1 MNEDTERLV
10 KARELARRLG
20 ISEATV
26 WRRLRAGAWTRGV
39 YRERRAGCR
48 MVRFSVTV
56 IMEQMQVEAATR
68 GRL

>member
-1 MNEDTERLV
+1 MSEERLV
-10 KARELARRLG
+10 TAGELARRLK

-26 WRRLRAGAWTRGV
+26 WRRLRMGAWRRGV

-48 MVRFSVTV
+48 MVRFSVSV
-56 IMEQMQVEAATR
+56 IMEQMEVEAVQR

>member
-1 MNEDTERLV
+1 MPEERLV
-10 KARELARRLG
+10 TAGELARRLG

-26 WRRLRAGAWTRGV
+26 WRRLRMGAWRRGV

-48 MVRFSVTV
+48 TVRFSVTV
-56 IMEQMQVEAATR
+56 IMEQMEGEAVQR

>member
-1 MNEDTERLV
+1 MDDERLV
-10 KARELARRLG
+10 KAAELARRLG

-26 WRRLRAGAWTRGV
+26 WRRLRAGAWKRGV
-39 YRERRAGCR
+39 YRERQGGCR

-56 IMEQMQVEAATR
+56 IMEQMQVEAVSR

>member
-1 MNEDTERLV
+1 MPEERLV
-10 KARELARRLG
+10 TAGELARRLG

-26 WRRLRAGAWTRGV
+26 WRRLRMGAWRRGV
-39 YRERRAGCR
+39 YRDRRAGCR

-56 IMEQMQVEAATR
+56 IMEQMEVEAVQR